1 MTARVY
7 ALPQGLERVALTCSQ
22 YCTVSFQFFA
32 EKRLHILRNCSKVY
46 SKQFQNC
53 VFRDSKLLLPM
64 STSETIESIQATLQP
79 LEELQGEQTQLEA
92 WVHDSFSALEKL
104 HEELSEWQTELA
116 RKQTEI
122 DLREDALEK
131 CQEHEIDL
139 DTHAAQWKRD
149 LAEAREEIQQL
160 EEENTEQLQELER
173 LERGHDLLEA
183 ELKLARQSI
192 EDLSVALEAE
202 RGRVSQEHSQWAS
215 EFQKIRRLVEKQG
228 LLLEEHLGEE
238 KLSAAPSEEAAVASS
253 VEGDISSRSAEFR
266 RRAQSR
272 QAAKRRRRRN
282 TEEPDQV

>member
-1 MTARVY
+1 
-7 ALPQGLERVALTCSQ
+7 
-22 YCTVSFQFFA
+22 
-32 EKRLHILRNCSKVY
+32 
-46 SKQFQNC
+46 
-53 VFRDSKLLLPM
+53 M

-79 LEELQGEQTQLEA
+79 LEDLQGEQTQLEA

-131 CQEHEIDL
+131 SQEHESDL
-139 DTHAAQWKRD
+139 GTHVTQWKKD
-149 LAEAREEIQQL
+149 LAEAREEVQQL
-160 EEENTEQLQELER
+160 EEENTEQLQELEK
-173 LERGHDLLEA
+173 LERGHDLLET
-183 ELKLARQSI
+183 ELKLASQRT
-192 EDLSVALEAE
+192 EDLSAALEAE
-202 RGRVSQEHSQWAS
+202 RGRVSQEHGQWAS

-238 KLSAAPSEEAAVASS
+238 KLSAAPSEEEAVASA

-272 QAAKRRRRRN
+272 RAAKRRRQRN